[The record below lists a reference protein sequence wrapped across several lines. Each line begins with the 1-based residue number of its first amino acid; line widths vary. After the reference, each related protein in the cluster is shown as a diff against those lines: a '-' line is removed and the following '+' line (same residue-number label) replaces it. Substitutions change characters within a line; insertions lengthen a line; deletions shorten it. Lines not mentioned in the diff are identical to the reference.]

1 MVSRGYKFRLHDAL
15 KAAEEE
21 EDLTAEFTNYKDA
34 FRAAPGFSQV
44 CFKGLRKP

>member
-34 FRAAPGFSQV
+34 FRASPRSAL
-44 CFKGLRKP
+44 KGYVNPN